1 VKYKEYPAH
10 GPYSQPYSVGGS
22 SDAAFRCQYSSN
34 VPLTDGYLKHYVF
47 KHYYCTVSQKNKT
60 VNARAYF
67 PQMLTGFQNS
77 FTGRLSG
84 KFATNTH
91 LNIPPH
97 LSYVARYVVKCLC
110 TKIALQKKKQ
120 ARSQ

>member
-1 VKYKEYPAH
+1 MGAQNSQGKGQFGGISQPSVKYKEYPAH

-60 VNARAYF
+60 VNARA
-67 PQMLTGFQNS
+67 
-77 FTGRLSG
+77 
-84 KFATNTH
+84 
-91 LNIPPH
+91 
-97 LSYVARYVVKCLC
+97 
-110 TKIALQKKKQ
+110 
-120 ARSQ
+120 